1 MDNHDEIVDGESTD
15 ETECN
20 MKCETQPRDV
30 KTPTIIEWSLPCAN
44 LRQQKRQRANISDI
58 ENWTPEQGSEDGDSE
73 DECSKAGSKT
83 TAHLSKRQKRFDF
96 SPTGYSTDRPQQL
109 PAKFDDFLF
118 LQCDKKTRPPLAE
131 YSRLLAKELRHFS
144 KLFIVIDA
152 LDECSEAGRIR
163 EQFMIEVEK
172 LLPSVSLL
180 VTSRDIP
187 DMEWKFR
194 GAARLDIYASDG
206 DIRRY
211 LESRIKRELAGF
223 SENGTTLQSDI
234 LVTIVEKA
242 QGM

>member
-1 MDNHDEIVDGESTD
+1 
-15 ETECN
+15 
-20 MKCETQPRDV
+20 
-30 KTPTIIEWSLPCAN
+30 
-44 LRQQKRQRANISDI
+44 
-58 ENWTPEQGSEDGDSE
+58 
-73 DECSKAGSKT
+73 
-83 TAHLSKRQKRFDF
+83 
-96 SPTGYSTDRPQQL
+96 
-109 PAKFDDFLF
+109 
-118 LQCDKKTRPPLAE
+118 
-131 YSRLLAKELRHFS
+131 
-144 KLFIVIDA
+144 VIDA

-223 SENGTTLQSDI
+223 SEHGTTLQSDI

>member
-1 MDNHDEIVDGESTD
+1 
-15 ETECN
+15 
-20 MKCETQPRDV
+20 
-30 KTPTIIEWSLPCAN
+30 
-44 LRQQKRQRANISDI
+44 
-58 ENWTPEQGSEDGDSE
+58 
-73 DECSKAGSKT
+73 
-83 TAHLSKRQKRFDF
+83 
-96 SPTGYSTDRPQQL
+96 
-109 PAKFDDFLF
+109 
-118 LQCDKKTRPPLAE
+118 
-131 YSRLLAKELRHFS
+131 
-144 KLFIVIDA
+144 
-152 LDECSEAGRIR
+152 
-163 EQFMIEVEK
+163 MIEVEK